1 MVTSEER
8 LKVLKMI
15 EDGTI
20 NVMDGAHLL
29 ATLSS
34 QPTSR
39 HPLRAT
45 PGSPKDPRTLR
56 VRVDDSTGKLKVNVV
71 LPMALVNAGLN
82 IASNFIEGISEQHYV
97 NLLEA
102 VQSGQSGQIL
112 DYFDDEDGEHVQV
125 FIE

>member
-15 EDGTI
+15 EEGAISVEDGQQ
-20 NVMDGAHLL
+20 LL

-34 QPTSR
+34 QSSAKRRFRT
-39 HPLRAT
+39 T
-45 PGSPKDPRTLR
+45 PGSPKDPRMLR
-56 VRVDDSTGKLKVNVV
+56 VRVDDSIGKLKVNVV

-82 IASNFIEGISEQHYV
+82 IASNFIEDLSNQHAID
-97 NLLEA
+97 LTEA
-102 VQSGQSGQIL
+102 IQSGETGQIL
-112 DYFDDEDGEHVQV
+112 DYFDEPDGEHVQV